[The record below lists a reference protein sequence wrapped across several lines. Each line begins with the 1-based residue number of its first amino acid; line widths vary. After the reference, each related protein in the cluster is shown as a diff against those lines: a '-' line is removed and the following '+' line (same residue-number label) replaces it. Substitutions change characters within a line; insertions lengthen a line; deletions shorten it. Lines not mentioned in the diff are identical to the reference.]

1 MDYKEILAPLSG
13 CDSFK
18 KEIADKV
25 SNIKMEKSRG
35 GNMSRFFDN
44 YLFMGEAD
52 TDMSMAARMM
62 AEILFAEGML
72 TSDKVVTVSRAD
84 LVGSF
89 VGMSEARVNNVF
101 KDANGGVLF
110 IDEAYS
116 LMLGDNDYFGKETMD
131 ALIANL
137 DDAKG
142 RLICIAAGSS
152 SEMQQWLE
160 NDRRV
165 AMRFNKTVAF

>member
-1 MDYKEILAPLSG
+1 MDYKEKLAQLQG
-13 CDSFK
+13 YADFK
-18 KEIADKV
+18 ET
-25 SNIKMEKSRG
+25 MENRISDIRMGKSQG
-35 GNMSRFFDN
+35 EDMSRFCDN
-44 YLFMGEAD
+44 YLFMGETGA
-52 TDMSMAARMM
+52 DMSMLARMV
-62 AEILFAEGML
+62 AEILYTEGVL
-72 TSDKVVTVSRAD
+72 ASDKVVTVSRAD

-89 VGMSEARVNNVF
+89 VGMSKARVNNAF

-137 DDAKG
+137 DEAKG
-142 RLICIAAGSS
+142 RVVCIAAGSS

-160 NDRRV
+160 ADRRI
-165 AMRFNKTVAF
+165 AARFNKTVVF

>member
-1 MDYKEILAPLSG
+1 
-13 CDSFK
+13 
-18 KEIADKV
+18 
-25 SNIKMEKSRG
+25 
-35 GNMSRFFDN
+35 
-44 YLFMGEAD
+44 
-52 TDMSMAARMM
+52 MSMAARMM

-89 VGMSEARVNNVF
+89 VGMSKALVNNAF